1 MDEKQR
7 KALSEIERALGI
19 LDGISYSVSIRAA
32 SGIED
37 AINMIEEALK
47 EVFGDGSAH
56 NG

>member
-19 LDGISYSVSIRAA
+19 LEGLSYIGNMRVS
-32 SGIED
+32 SGIMDVVQIIDTNLE
-37 AINMIEEALK
+37 
-47 EVFGDGSAH
+47 EVFRDGSAH